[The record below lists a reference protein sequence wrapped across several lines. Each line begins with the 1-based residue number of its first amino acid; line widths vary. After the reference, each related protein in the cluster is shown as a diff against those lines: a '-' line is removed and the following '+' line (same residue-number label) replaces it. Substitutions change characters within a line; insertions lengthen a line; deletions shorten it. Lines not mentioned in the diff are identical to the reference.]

1 MDKDNIKKEITDQ
14 LPYLAEKYN
23 VKRLGIFG
31 SVARG
36 DSRKDSDVDMLVEFK
51 SPVGFFD
58 FIRLE
63 NYLTESL
70 GRKVDLVTKEALK
83 PLIRNDV
90 LNDVIYV

>member
-36 DSRKDSDVDMLVEFK
+36 DSKKDSDVDILVEFK

-83 PLIRNDV
+83 PLIRDDV

>member
-36 DSRKDSDVDMLVEFK
+36 DSKKDRDVDILVEFK

-83 PLIRNDV
+83 PLIRDDV

>member
-36 DSRKDSDVDMLVEFK
+36 DSKKDSDVDILVEFK

-58 FIRLE
+58 FIMLE

-83 PLIRNDV
+83 PLIRDDV